1 MSCAVLIAAS
11 LLMADP
17 VASAQAP
24 APVPASIAAEPL
36 YADIVLRAQGL
47 KRIVDGWIAGGAAND
62 ADFARRPDF
71 AEFSAGINALAE
83 RDMAGHLDLRERNT
97 DGDLKCIL
105 RGLAEDIPVKL
116 AALAEAEAPPA
127 RAEALSDLAYL
138 LDDNAAVILAPPAPT
153 SATVP
158 AS

>member
-1 MSCAVLIAAS
+1 MSCAVLLAAS

-17 VASAQAP
+17 VASAQTPAP
-24 APVPASIAAEPL
+24 APASIAAEPL

-47 KRIVDGWIAGGAAND
+47 KQIVDGWIAEGAAQD
-62 ADFARRPDF
+62 AAFARRPDF
-71 AEFSAGINALAE
+71 AEFSAGITDLAA
-83 RDMAGHLDLRERNT
+83 RDMAGHVDLRERNT

-105 RGLAEDIPVKL
+105 RGLAEDIPLKL
-116 AALAEAEAPPA
+116 NALAEAEAPQA

-138 LDDNAAVILAPPAPT
+138 LDDNAAVILAPPAP
-153 SATVP
+153 ATVP